1 MQVREIFCDV
11 LVIGAGAAGSR
22 AAYEAKRTQ
31 PGLDVILMCNGR
43 YDASGST
50 NLDASEALGINAPF
64 NFAQDGDSAEIY
76 YSDTVTTGDGLAN
89 PKMCRI
95 IAEESCDRIREL
107 MELGL
112 GFEQKNGIP
121 VQQKLSGCTRARSL
135 TCGGGTG
142 VQITKTL
149 AKAYTG
155 LGVKVIENAR
165 MLALRQRPDGSVCGG
180 VGFIGGIPAAVSAG
194 TVVLATGGAGQL
206 FMRNLNTPDISGDGW
221 AMAYRAGAKLV
232 NMEFFQV
239 GPAVVKPSM
248 KFIIHSHMW
257 RLLPKLTNNRGEEF
271 LSKYCPPGIRADEVL
286 RLKAMSYPFSV
297 RTDAK
302 YLDIAVFKE
311 IAAGGGTENGG
322 VYFDVTHI
330 DREVFLEKAPITYD
344 RLKKAGVDLAVD
356 KLELGLSVQNF
367 NGGILI
373 DENGFTGVE
382 GLFAAGEAT
391 GGLHGSDRP
400 GGNNLT
406 DTQVF
411 GYRAGVSAARE
422 AKKMLA
428 RKHGER
434 IDADF
439 GRLEMNDRDRE
450 ILSESARLFYRELT
464 IVRTAD
470 GLKKVLEFT
479 DRHLDDDVCL
489 EVKNRL
495 LVGKMMA
502 TAMLLREESRGT
514 HYREDF
520 PARSDEWTQRIV
532 MQQGE
537 GQQITVSIEKLG

>member
-1 MQVREIFCDV
+1 MREIFCDV

-344 RLKKAGVDLAVD
+344 RLKKAVVDLAVD

>member
-1 MQVREIFCDV
+1 MREIFCDV